1 MQQKINDA
9 CFDEGPVL
17 SEDVLRLRV
26 FQDQEAEQIT
36 DRYLALIL
44 RDLGQLTELIDCL
57 PWNAIDVEATLN
69 PLHYVRS

>member
-9 CFDEGPVL
+9 RFDEGPVL

-36 DRYLALIL
+36 DRNLALIL

>member
-17 SEDVLRLRV
+17 SEDVLCLRV

-36 DRYLALIL
+36 DRNLAFIL
-44 RDLGQLTELIDCL
+44 RDLSQLTELIDCL
-57 PWNAIDVEATLN
+57 PWDAVDVEATLD
-69 PLHYVRS
+69 PLHYVCS

>member
-9 CFDEGPVL
+9 CFNEGPVL

-36 DRYLALIL
+36 DRNLALIL